1 MREHYGN
8 KQAPPSLFRLTPIN
22 ALYSELFNTKDVRCQ
37 DNHYWEVA
45 RVTFFKRFYNDDSG
59 ATAIE
64 YGILIALLAT
74 AVVVGAG
81 LLGGNLTDKWD
92 GVKDEVEAH

>member
-1 MREHYGN
+1 
-8 KQAPPSLFRLTPIN
+8 
-22 ALYSELFNTKDVRCQ
+22 
-37 DNHYWEVA
+37 
-45 RVTFFKRFYNDDSG
+45 VTIIKKFYQDDSG

-81 LLGGNLTDKWD
+81 LLGGNLSDKWT
-92 GVKDEVEAH
+92 GIKNEVEAH

>member
-1 MREHYGN
+1 
-8 KQAPPSLFRLTPIN
+8 
-22 ALYSELFNTKDVRCQ
+22 
-37 DNHYWEVA
+37 VA
-45 RVTFFKRFYNDDSG
+45 RGTFFKRFYNDDSG

-92 GVKDEVEAH
+92 GVKNEVEAH